1 MVITLP
7 HRKNLPQREGGR
19 GGERRI
25 KDRIDAPSKTRWL
38 ISFTRAISGPGC
50 ACGDRYQVITKL
62 WLTVSNYKVRYLGD
76 GLITG
81 AITRA
86 RAVARRK
93 ARGLSWHA
101 INPDHPIGKSQSC
114 SCCRILLT
122 RGARII
128 LHTGQLTRRF
138 NRGGDE
144 ARIKMSKS
152 LEEPRRVS
160 RGVDVKLH
168 KKKNDKSDPITLR
181 WSCKKSISRKL
192 NAFLHL
198 WETSVG
204 EIQILQL

>member
-101 INPDHPIGKSQSC
+101 INPDPPISDWQVSILFLLQNFIDARRAHYFAYGTANETLQS
-114 SCCRILLT
+114 
-122 RGARII
+122 
-128 LHTGQLTRRF
+128 RR
-138 NRGGDE
+138 RRSSHKDV
-144 ARIKMSKS
+144 
-152 LEEPRRVS
+152 EEPRRASEDLS
-160 RGVDVKLH
+160 R
-168 KKKNDKSDPITLR
+168 
-181 WSCKKSISRKL
+181 SRRE
-192 NAFLHL
+192 AA
-198 WETSVG
+198 
-204 EIQILQL
+204 